1 LGWRG
6 FLDTPITEEE
16 LRAAVSKGA
25 CNKPPGRDV
34 ICLELFKFKWL
45 SIKGNMLA
53 LFNQMH
59 LDGQIIEQ
67 QMHGTV
73 VWTPKTDIPTT
84 PADSRPITLLNTDY
98 YILARIIA
106 NRLRPT
112 IFDMLATPE
121 SIFWSAR

>member
-1 LGWRG
+1 LGWKG

-34 ICLELFKFKWL
+34 ICLEIFKFKWL

-53 LFNQMH
+53 LFNQIH
-59 LDGQIIEQ
+59 LDGQIMEQ

-73 VWTPKTDIPTT
+73 VCTPKIDIPTT
-84 PADSRPITLLNTDY
+84 PVDSRPITLLNTDY
-98 YILARIIA
+98 
-106 NRLRPT
+106 
-112 IFDMLATPE
+112 
-121 SIFWSAR
+121 